1 MLTQGYTQQI
11 VDTVHR
17 SIVQDI
23 TVLNKKAT
31 QPAAPGLE
39 SSPTLACRKESYRG
53 RALVSIG
60 IEEMDE
66 QVALSALG

>member
-17 SIVQDI
+17 SIIQDI
-23 TVLNKKAT
+23 TVLNK
-31 QPAAPGLE
+31 QAAQTAG
-39 SSPTLACRKESYRG
+39 YRG

-60 IEEMDE
+60 IDEMDE
-66 QVALSALG
+66 QVALLALG